1 MSRLSNSGRV
11 LLYSLDMEL
20 ITDRAYR
27 KVRDRDDIVYTWR
40 RMYPTLAFYIIIKP
54 DINIAYYY
62 ED

>member
-27 KVRDRDDIVYTWR
+27 KLRERDDIIYAWR
-40 RMYPTLAFYIIIKP
+40 RMYPTLDFYIVIQP
-54 DINIAYYY
+54 NINLTAYY